1 MDLSP
6 EEDGIEPA
14 SKQLKIYFI
23 NGYFEEGDSGD
34 FVTANSYGDFDYIKE
49 IRSID
54 GVRNTDILDVRPSAT
69 TFTVTEGARSPFEFY
84 GRSFNRLGNSSSV
97 LVSDD
102 AFDISYSFYLPRI
115 DRLCHQRW

>member
-1 MDLSP
+1 MNQVLMYPRITNLIVDKGTFFDHGSISRRN
-6 EEDGIEPA
+6 GIEPA

-69 TFTVTEGARSPFEFY
+69 PLR
-84 GRSFNRLGNSSSV
+84 
-97 LVSDD
+97 
-102 AFDISYSFYLPRI
+102 
-115 DRLCHQRW
+115 